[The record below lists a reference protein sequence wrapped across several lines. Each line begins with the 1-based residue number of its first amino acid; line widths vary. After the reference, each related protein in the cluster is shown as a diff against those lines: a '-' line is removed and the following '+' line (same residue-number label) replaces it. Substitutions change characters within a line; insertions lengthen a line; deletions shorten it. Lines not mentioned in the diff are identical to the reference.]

1 MTKLLTT
8 VAFLTV
14 TAAAPVFA
22 QSYAPE
28 YGSGNIVPKINQEGE
43 GPYAQAPAN
52 YETGYEH
59 TRQIRKVHPQ
69 MKHRTYTNE

>member
-28 YGSGNIVPKINQEGE
+28 YGSGNIAPNTNQEGE
-43 GPYAQAPAN
+43 GSYAQAPTN
-52 YETGYEH
+52 YETGYH
-59 TRQIRKVHPQ
+59 HMRKSHKVHPQ
-69 MKHRTYTNE
+69 MKYQTNNE